1 MKFIFGLFCLLTTT
15 AAFAQTRSFNILSY
29 GARAGDA
36 KDNTR
41 AFQKAIDA
49 AALHGGTV
57 VVPAGRFVTGPIRL
71 RSDVQLY
78 LAEKAVLLGSTK
90 RLDYGSG
97 KAVAL
102 ISADSQRNIS
112 ITGKGAIDG
121 QGPELLKDIYRVLEN
136 GSLKDA
142 EWKTPNPWGQ
152 IRPEEENRPML
163 IEFRNCDGIVI
174 KGVTMT
180 NGLDWIERYN
190 NCSNVIV
197 DSISVVSNVMWNND
211 GIDLVD
217 CKKVRLTNSF
227 FNADDDGICLKSES
241 PDGRCEDIFIS
252 HCTIR
257 SSASAFKLGTASR
270 GRFSRITVRD
280 LTIYDT
286 YRSAIALETVDGA
299 ILEDIDIRGV
309 KATNTGNAV
318 FIRLGRRNRKA
329 PAGELRHV
337 YIGDVSVEVPAG
349 KPDKGYEM
357 EGPPVKFPHNVFP
370 ASITGLP
377 GHPVQDVT
385 LENIDITYPGGA
397 SRDTAFVSPD
407 SLSRIPEQEAD
418 YPEFSMFGEL
428 PASGLYVRHVAGLR
442 IKNCRLRYKTSDF
455 RPAFIFDDAT
465 GILLSGIEAF
475 AAAAAAN

>member
-1 MKFIFGLFCLLTTT
+1 MKFLFGLLFLLTISSAT
-15 AAFAQTRSFNILSY
+15 FSQLHSFNILSY
-29 GARAGDA
+29 GARAGDG
-36 KDNTR
+36 KDNSR

-49 AALHGGTV
+49 AALHGGIV
-57 VVPAGRFVTGPIRL
+57 VVPAGRFVTAPIHL
-71 RSDVQLY
+71 RSNVQLY
-78 LAEKAVLLGSTK
+78 LADKAVLLGSTK
-90 RLDYGSG
+90 RLDYGPG
-97 KAVAL
+97 KAMAL

-112 ITGKGAIDG
+112 ITGKGTIDG
-121 QGPELLKDIYRVLEN
+121 QGAELLKDIYRVLGD

-152 IRPEEENRPML
+152 TRPEEKNRPKL

-174 KGVTMT
+174 KGVTMA
-180 NGLDWIERYN
+180 NGLDWIENYK
-190 NCSNVIV
+190 NCTDLTI
-197 DSISVVSNVMWNND
+197 DSITVISNVMWNND

-241 PDGRCEDIFIS
+241 PDGRCEDIYIS

-299 ILEDIDIRGV
+299 ILEDIDIRGI
-309 KATNTGNAV
+309 KAANTGNAV

-329 PAGELRHV
+329 PTGELRHV

-349 KPDKGYEM
+349 KPDKGYDM
-357 EGPPVKFPHNVFP
+357 EGPPVTFQHNVFP

-385 LENIDITYPGGA
+385 LENIEITYPGG
-397 SRDTAFVSPD
+397 SSKEIAFVSPD
-407 SLSRIPEQEAD
+407 SLSRVPEQEAD

-428 PASGLYVRHVAGLR
+428 PASGLYARHLAGLR
-442 IKNCRLRYKTSDF
+442 IKNCRLRYKTPDF
-455 RPAFIFDDAT
+455 RPAFIFDDVT
-465 GILLSGIEAF
+465 GIVLSGIDS
-475 AAAAAAN
+475 NGN

>member
-1 MKFIFGLFCLLTTT
+1 MKLFFGLFFLLMT
-15 AAFAQTRSFNILSY
+15 ATQGFSQLRSFNILSY
-29 GARAGDA
+29 GAKAGDG
-36 KDNTR
+36 KDNSR

-49 AALHGGTV
+49 AALHGGVV

-71 RSDVQLY
+71 RSNVQLY
-78 LAEKAVLLGSTK
+78 LGDKAVLLGSTK
-90 RLDYGSG
+90 RLDYGPG

-112 ITGKGAIDG
+112 ITGKGTIDG
-121 QGPELLKDIYRVLEN
+121 QGSELLKDIYRVLGD
-136 GSLKDA
+136 GSLEDA
-142 EWKTPNPWGQ
+142 EWKTANPWGQ
-152 IRPEEENRPML
+152 IRPEEKNRPML
-163 IEFRNCDGIVI
+163 IEFRNCEGIVI

-180 NGLDWIERYN
+180 NGLDWIENYK
-190 NCSNVIV
+190 NCTDLTI
-197 DSISVVSNVMWNND
+197 DSIRVISNVMWNND

-241 PDGRCEDIFIS
+241 ADGRCEDIYIS

-299 ILEDIDIRGV
+299 ILEDIDIRGI

-337 YIGDVSVEVPAG
+337 YIGDVTVEVPAG
-349 KPDKGYEM
+349 KPDKGYDM
-357 EGPPVKFPHNVFP
+357 EGPPVKFPHNIFP

-397 SRDTAFVSPD
+397 SKEVAFVSPD
-407 SLSRIPEQEAD
+407 SLSRVPEQEAD

-428 PASGLYVRHVAGLR
+428 PASGLYVRHLTGLR

-465 GILLSGIEAF
+465 GIQLSGIEAR
-475 AAAAAAN
+475 ND